1 MTRVQVCGVRTVE
14 DALMCEE
21 EGVDAV
27 GFVLVEGRKRSIS
40 PKTAREIGTQLGPFV
55 QRTGIILERSVE
67 TIIALAS
74 EAEVDVIQTYSQD
87 LKTIEELRD
96 QGFRVVN
103 TVLVTPAEERTSDQV
118 TATLLNELSELC
130 DLVLFEPVVD
140 GAFGGQGLQ
149 HDYHRLTQDFL
160 PYCRRFA
167 IAGGLNPNNVGSVLR
182 LQPYAVDVSSGVESE
197 IGKKDRNLVRAFVA
211 ECKRR

>member
-27 GFVLVEGRKRSIS
+27 GFVLVEGRKRSVT
-40 PKTAREIGTQLGPFV
+40 PKTAREIGSQLGPFV
-55 QRTGIILERSVE
+55 QRTGIILERPVE
-67 TIIALAS
+67 SIVALAS
-74 EAEVDVIQTYSQD
+74 DAEVDVIQTYSQN
-87 LKTIEELRD
+87 LRTIEELHD
-96 QGFRVVN
+96 HGFRIVN
-103 TVLVTPAEERTSDQV
+103 TILVTPDEEHITSQP
-118 TATLLNELSELC
+118 TPMLLKELSGLC

-140 GAFGGQGLQ
+140 GSFGGQGHQ
-149 HDYHRLTQDFL
+149 HNYHRLAQDFL

-167 IAGGLNPNNVGSVLR
+167 IAGGLNPNNVGSILK

-197 IGKKDRNLVRAFVA
+197 IGKKDRDLVRAFVA